1 MIRAANEVRLRFGD
15 ESLTEIRRAARWYDR
30 QRRGL
35 GDEFLEAL
43 HVRLSQLLESRG
55 LASRVPH
62 APPEV
67 RVRRILLGR
76 FPYAVV
82 FLETDEEVRVIA
94 VMHGKR
100 KLGYWLG
107 RLKE

>member
-1 MIRAANEVRLRFGD
+1 MIRAANERSVRFGD

-43 HVRLSQLLESRG
+43 HIRLSQLL
-55 LASRVPH
+55 ASPGPAGRVPD
-62 APPEV
+62 APPDV
-67 RVRRILLGR
+67 PVRRVLLPR

-82 FLETDEEVRVIA
+82 FMETDEEIRVIA
-94 VMHGKR
+94 VMHAKR
-100 KLGYWLG
+100 RPGYWLG
-107 RLKE
+107 RLKK